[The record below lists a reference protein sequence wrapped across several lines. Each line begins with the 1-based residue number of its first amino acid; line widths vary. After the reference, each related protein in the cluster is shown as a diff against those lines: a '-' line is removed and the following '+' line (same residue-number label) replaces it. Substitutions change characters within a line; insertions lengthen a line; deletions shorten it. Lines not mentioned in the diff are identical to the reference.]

1 MDLGTAVLAVRTFHS
16 APQWFILDSTRE
28 PYEDYLLNQL
38 LLQYAYLQVLDLLT
52 TLAFMLHGVRE
63 GNPLVR
69 LMMHATANPLNGL
82 LVVKLI
88 AVGLGLYC
96 WRLGRGRL
104 LARINII
111 FALIVAWNLGA
122 LILAAF

>member
-1 MDLGTAVLAVRTFHS
+1 V
-16 APQWFILDSTRE
+16 
-28 PYEDYLLNQL
+28 NQL

-69 LMMHATANPLNGL
+69 LMMHLTANPLNGL
-82 LVVKLI
+82 LAVKLM
-88 AVGLGLYC
+88 AAALGLYC
-96 WRLGRGRL
+96 WKLGRGKL
-104 LARINII
+104 LSRINLV
-111 FALIVAWNLGA
+111 FAAIVAWNLGA

>member
-1 MDLGTAVLAVRTFHS
+1 M
-16 APQWFILDSTRE
+16 
-28 PYEDYLLNQL
+28 LNQL

-69 LMMHATANPLNGL
+69 LMMHATSNPLNGL
-82 LVVKLI
+82 LAVKLI
-88 AVGLGLYC
+88 ATGLGLYC
-96 WRLGRGRL
+96 WPLGRGKL
-104 LARINII
+104 LARINVI
-111 FALIVAWNLGA
+111 FAVVVAWNLAA

>member
-1 MDLGTAVLAVRTFHS
+1 V
-16 APQWFILDSTRE
+16 
-28 PYEDYLLNQL
+28 NQL
-38 LLQYAYLQVLDLLT
+38 QLQYSYLQVLDLLT

-69 LMMHATANPLNGL
+69 MMMHLTANPLNGL
-82 LVVKLI
+82 LLVKVVAI
-88 AVGLGLYC
+88 ALGLYC
-96 WRLGRGRL
+96 WKVGRSRL
-104 LARINII
+104 LTRINIL

>member
-1 MDLGTAVLAVRTFHS
+1 M
-16 APQWFILDSTRE
+16 
-28 PYEDYLLNQL
+28 NQL
-38 LLQYAYLQVLDLLT
+38 LLQYSYLQVLDLLT

-69 LMMHATANPLNGL
+69 MMMHLTANPLNGL
-82 LVVKLI
+82 LLVKVVAI
-88 AVGLGLYC
+88 GLGLYC
-96 WRLGRGRL
+96 WKVGRSRL
-104 LARINII
+104 LTRINIL

>member
-1 MDLGTAVLAVRTFHS
+1 MGSV
-16 APQWFILDSTRE
+16 
-28 PYEDYLLNQL
+28 NQL

-69 LMMHATANPLNGL
+69 VMMHATANPLNGL
-82 LVVKLI
+82 LLVKVL

-104 LARINII
+104 LARINVI

-122 LILAAF
+122 LILASF

>member
-1 MDLGTAVLAVRTFHS
+1 M
-16 APQWFILDSTRE
+16 
-28 PYEDYLLNQL
+28 LNQL
-38 LLQYAYLQVLDLLT
+38 LIQYAYLQVLDLLT

-69 LMMHATANPLNGL
+69 LMMHATTNPLNGL
-82 LVVKLI
+82 LLVKLM

-96 WRLGRGRL
+96 WRLGRGKL

-111 FALIVAWNLGA
+111 FALIVAWNLAA

>member
-1 MDLGTAVLAVRTFHS
+1 MASTGRWEVPFTISVVYPRFDLGT
-16 APQWFILDSTRE
+16 
-28 PYEDYLLNQL
+28 YEDRLVNQL

-82 LVVKLI
+82 LLVKVM
-88 AVGLGLYC
+88 AVALGLYC
-96 WRLGRGRL
+96 WRVGRGRL

-111 FALIVAWNLGA
+111 FALIVAWNLSA

>member
-1 MDLGTAVLAVRTFHS
+1 V
-16 APQWFILDSTRE
+16 
-28 PYEDYLLNQL
+28 LNQL
-38 LLQYAYLQVLDLLT
+38 LLQYAYLQILDLLT
-52 TLAFMLHGVRE
+52 TLAFILHGVRE

-69 LMMHATANPLNGL
+69 LMMHATSNPLNGL
-82 LVVKLI
+82 LAVKLL

-96 WRLGRGRL
+96 WKVGRGKL
-104 LARINII
+104 LARINIL